1 MCQFF
6 SLTAFCIFLSLIHP
20 TIAPS
25 PHSSR
30 SPIFQT
36 RPDLPLSRCASGHK
50 GRIGTPELR
59 SGGPG
64 GGFRKGRGFSGQ
76 GGSRL
81 GAVCLWIQS
90 LESLDVWSPSRCRV
104 IKILHWLFFISF
116 DKWCKLLTS
125 KGSDISRHS
134 PSAGSPFPGTSCFPP
149 TGDHTAGG
157 AGAGSHKVQE
167 PWQDGSTQLQ
177 GGVQGQSLREDW
189 PCPFLT
195 FRGETWS
202 GQVFVKTVMFG
213 LQRHPPSPGRYE
225 KETGRSH
232 HQGKNAFLT
241 LSLSIQEMGTVGS
254 ALLVTL
260 KCHGISTAGY
270 TRDQHTDRRL

>member
-1 MCQFF
+1 MVQTAHEQGQRYFPSFTLGWLPVSRNILLSSNWGPHSRRCRSRVPQ
-6 SLTAFCIFLSLIHP
+6 SPRALAGWIHTAAGRCSRTISPGGLTLSL
-20 TIAPS
+20 
-25 PHSSR
+25 
-30 SPIFQT
+30 
-36 RPDLPLSRCASGHK
+36 
-50 GRIGTPELR
+50 
-59 SGGPG
+59 
-64 GGFRKGRGFSGQ
+64 
-76 GGSRL
+76 
-81 GAVCLWIQS
+81 
-90 LESLDVWSPSRCRV
+90 
-104 IKILHWLFFISF
+104 
-116 DKWCKLLTS
+116 
-125 KGSDISRHS
+125 
-134 PSAGSPFPGTSCFPP
+134 
-149 TGDHTAGG
+149 
-157 AGAGSHKVQE
+157 
-167 PWQDGSTQLQ
+167 
-177 GGVQGQSLREDW
+177 
-189 PCPFLT
+189 LT